1 MQKSTFQG
9 KIVVIGGVAAGPKAA
24 CHCKR
29 LMPEADITILDQD
42 SLISYGGCGIPY
54 YVSGDVDDE
63 DELRK
68 TSYRMTRDATFFH
81 DAKGVKVR
89 TQTRALAIDRRKKCV
104 EVEDVVSGA
113 KDTVPYD
120 KLVIATG
127 SQPFVLPIPGTDLDG
142 VYTISDLHK
151 AIAIKKQLIMGKVG
165 RAVVIGGG
173 AIGLEMA
180 EAFADLWGAET
191 SVIEFMPQVLPRIID
206 APFAAM
212 LQNHM
217 RNHGV
222 NIYTSEGA
230 LSIEADEN
238 GKVCRVVTPKRT
250 LDTDIV
256 VMSAGVRPRTQLARE
271 AGLLVSPL
279 GIVVNNRLQTSDPDI
294 YAAGDCIET
303 TNLVTGK
310 KFFAPLG
317 SLANR
322 EGRVVG
328 DNLAGIH
335 STFPGVVGSFVM
347 KAFESCI
354 GATGLSLETARAE
367 GFDADASISAP
378 SDRAHFFPTESKMPM
393 QLVFDRKSRR
403 VLGVQAFGAANDA
416 VLARINASAAL
427 ISKGGTIDDFSLLEM
442 AYAPPF
448 ATAIDAL
455 NAAANVADN
464 MACGR
469 QRNVAIKDFLD
480 WIDAPTS
487 RPDWLALDLR
497 HPKEAEPFAEKFGDL
512 WLGIPYNEM
521 RRRFNELPADK
532 TLIIICDAGTRS
544 YEIQVF
550 LDSIGRKNTLVLGG
564 GFNVISRLGVD
575 WWPKK

>member
-1 MQKSTFQG
+1 MGK
-9 KIVVIGGVAAGPKAA
+9 KIVIIGAVAAGPKSA
-24 CHCKR
+24 CHAKR
-29 LMPEADITILDQD
+29 LMPDAEITILDQD

-54 YVSGDVDDE
+54 YVSGDVNDE
-63 DELRK
+63 DQLRK
-68 TSYRMTRDATFFH
+68 TSFHMTRDAAFFEN
-81 DAKGVKVR
+81 AKGVMVR
-89 TQTRALAIDRRKKCV
+89 TRTRALAIDRQKKCV
-104 EVEDVVSGA
+104 EVQNLDSGNKEA
-113 KDTVPYD
+113 IPYD
-120 KLVIATG
+120 NLVIATG
-127 SQPFVLPIPGTDLDG
+127 SRPFVLPIPGADLDG

-151 AIAIKKQLIMGKVG
+151 AIAIKERLAKGMIGK
-165 RAVVIGGG
+165 AVIIGGG

-180 EAFADLWGAET
+180 EAFCDLWGVET
-191 SVIEFMPQVLPRIID
+191 SLIEFMPQVLPRIID

-217 RNHGV
+217 RQHGV
-222 NIYTSEGA
+222 AIYTGEGA
-230 LSIEADEN
+230 QAIEADEN
-238 GKVCRVVTPKRT
+238 GKACRVVTAKRT
-250 LDTDIV
+250 IDTDIV
-256 VMSAGVRPRTQLARE
+256 IMAAGVRPRTDLARD

-279 GIVVNNRLQTSDPDI
+279 GIVVNNRLQTSDPNI

-303 TNLVTGK
+303 INLITGK
-310 KFFAPLG
+310 KFFAPMG

-328 DNLAGIH
+328 DNLAGVP

-393 QLVFDRKSRR
+393 QLVFDRKTRR
-403 VLGVQAFGAANDA
+403 VLGVQAFGPMNDA
-416 VLARINASAAL
+416 VLARIDAAAAL
-427 ISKGGTIDDFSLLEM
+427 ISKEGTIDDFSLLEM

-469 QRNVAIKDFLD
+469 QRNIAVNDFLA
-480 WIDAPTS
+480 WIDNPAS
-487 RPDWLALDLR
+487 HGDWLALDIR
-497 HPKEAEPFAEKFGDL
+497 HPKEVEPFAEKFGPI
-512 WLGIPYNEM
+512 WLGMPYAEV
-521 RRRFNELPADK
+521 RRRVAELPKDK
-532 TLIIICDAGTRS
+532 TLLIICDAGTRS

-550 LDSIGRKNTLVLGG
+550 LDSLGRTNSLVLGG
-564 GFNVISRLGVD
+564 GFNIISRLGVE
-575 WWPKK
+575 WWPKKAV